1 MKFRKIVLLIPLLLL
16 VLTLVA
22 GSSLLWRLFIVSALA
37 LAVSFLWALFG
48 SRGISVTIDEPP
60 RHSQVGEKIIRSVT
74 ATNSSRFASLFV
86 KAEEISTMPDYQN
99 SRLLNLKGRETQ
111 RWQNILTCTHRGL
124 YNLGTV
130 RVTSGDPF
138 GLFSKSVRM
147 GESSKLIVY
156 PRIIDL
162 PLFKTVSL
170 NDFGYTTGFQSISQ
184 MSPNA
189 SSVREFMSGDS
200 LHHIH
205 WHSVAHTGRLMVK
218 MFDADRAYNSSKT
231 FWLALDMEAK
241 TQAGKSDDSTEEYAV
256 TIAASLIRHH
266 LENGMRV
273 GMITEGDRAP
283 VFSPA
288 RGEQYLWGMLEALAT
303 IRAQGSTPLGQLIF
317 QHIDEFKDDP
327 VIIIIATSNSGQLV
341 ESIRRLKTRV
351 ESVVVILLDS
361 PSFGEKREA
370 INTAQNLTFSGA
382 QVYVVKQGDELS
394 KALDSRVS
402 IWQAR
407 YG

>member
-16 VLTLVA
+16 VLALVA
-22 GSSLLWRLFIVSALA
+22 GSGLLWRIFAVSALVTG
-37 LAVSFLWALFG
+37 VSFLWATFG
-48 SRGISVTIDEPP
+48 SRGINVTIDDPP
-60 RHSQVGEKIIRSVT
+60 QYSKVGDKIIRSIT
-74 ATNSSRFASLFV
+74 AANTNRFPHLFL
-86 KAEEISTMPDYQN
+86 KAEEISTLPNYQN
-99 SRLLNLKGRETQ
+99 SRLLNLKGGETQ

-124 YNLGTV
+124 YTLGSV
-130 RVTSGDPF
+130 RVTSSDPF
-138 GLFSKSVRM
+138 GLFSKSVRI
-147 GESSKLIVY
+147 GEPGKLIVF
-156 PRIIDL
+156 PRTIDL

-170 NDFGYTTGFQSISQ
+170 NDFGYATGFQSISQ
-184 MSPNA
+184 ISPNA

-205 WHSVAHTGRLMVK
+205 WHSVAHTGKLMVK

-231 FWLALDMEAK
+231 FWLAMDMEEK
-241 TQAGKSDDSTEEYAV
+241 IQAGIGDDSSEEYAV

-266 LENGMRV
+266 LESGMKV
-273 GMITEGDRAP
+273 GMISEGDRAP
-283 VFSPA
+283 IFPPA
-288 RGEQYLWGMLEALAT
+288 RGEQYLWGMLETLAT

-317 QHIDEFKDDP
+317 QHVDEFKDDP
-327 VIIIIATSNSGQLV
+327 VIIIIATSQSGQLI
-341 ESIRRLKTRV
+341 EAIRRLKTRV

-361 PSFGEKREA
+361 HSFGDKREP

-394 KALDSRVS
+394 KVLDSRVS

-407 YG
+407 YA